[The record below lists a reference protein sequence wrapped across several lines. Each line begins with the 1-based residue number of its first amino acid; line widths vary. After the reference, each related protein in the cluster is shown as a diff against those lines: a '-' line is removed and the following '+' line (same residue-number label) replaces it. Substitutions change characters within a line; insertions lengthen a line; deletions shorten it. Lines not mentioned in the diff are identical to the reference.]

1 MARGFAALAAV
12 AVIVG
17 ACTTGGGATTAPS
30 AAASAAP
37 TAAASAAASEAASA
51 PASAPASAATTQYKI
66 GYSNGGGVGNG
77 FREEQVCTA
86 KAQAAA
92 SGQVS
97 DLIVKHRNT
106 DAAGQASDIRDLIAA
121 GVQAIVFNPNDPEA
135 LNPALAEAQAQGIKT
150 VSVDAYV
157 TDPNTYNLYNNQV
170 KYAEIGARWLFEQLG
185 GKGKVWYTRGIAGN
199 PADSDRDIGFK
210 NALKDYPNIEV
221 VPTADGVFTKW
232 DPATATQLTND
243 FISSGQ
249 YDKIQGIWAS
259 GMGKQI
265 VDSIKAAN
273 KPFVPIADADVGGF
287 VTQLLDPTNFPG
299 LKGAAVTNTAAVGGA
314 GITLALKLL
323 NGETVATS
331 TGAPQAN
338 TVLLDPV
345 LVDNLTADGQAQLK
359 AWQSVPGM
367 DPLWPLSLSIDGWT
381 TYDPNTV
388 PASCKG
394 A

>member
-1 MARGFAALAAV
+1 MIESFRSKRAFAVLATSAMLFAA
-12 AVIVG
+12 
-17 ACTTGGGATTAPS
+17 CTSGATTAPS
-30 AAASAAP
+30 ESAAATTAP
-37 TAAASAAASEAASA
+37 SESAAASGAPSASA
-51 PASAPASAATTQYKI
+51 GGMYSI

-97 DLIVKHRNT
+97 NLTVIHRNT
-106 DAAGQASDIRDLIAA
+106 DAAGQLSDIRDLIAK
-121 GVQAIVFNPNDPEA
+121 GVKAIVFNPNDPDA
-135 LNPALAEAQAQGIKT
+135 LNPALEEANAAGIKT

-157 TDPNTYNLYNNQV
+157 TDPNTWNLYNNQV
-170 KYAEIGARWLFEQLG
+170 KYAELGAKWLFDQMG
-185 GKGKVWYTRGIAGN
+185 GTGTVWYTRGLAGH
-199 PADSDRDIGFK
+199 PADSDRDIGFQ
-210 NALKDYPNIEV
+210 NVLKQYPNIKV
-221 VPTADGVFTKW
+221 VPSNSGVFTGW
-232 DPATATQLTND
+232 DPATTTQLTND
-243 FISSGQ
+243 FIASGQ

-265 VDSIKAAN
+265 VDAIKAAN
-273 KPFVPIADADVGGF
+273 KPFVPIADADIGGF
-287 VTQLLDPTNFPG
+287 VSQLLDPTNFPG

-314 GITLALKLL
+314 GITMALKLL
-323 NGETVATS
+323 NGEPVTQS
-331 TGAPQAN
+331 PGAGRPN

-345 LVDNLTADGQAQLK
+345 LVDNLTDAGKADLK

-367 DPLWPLSLSIDGWT
+367 DPLWPLSLSIEGWT

-388 PASCKG
+388 PSSCKG